1 MPRLTGLA
9 PDPRQA
15 GYRLVD
21 VDRGRFASLPADALA
36 PLELEV
42 GTEIPGPLLARLQE
56 LADVE
61 AAFRAASR
69 LLAARGRARA
79 DLRRRLIQKQHPPP
93 AVEAALARLEDG
105 GLLDDGRFAVEYAA
119 RRATR
124 GRGPVRIVADLVTQ
138 GVEHGVAEAAV
149 RAAFAQEG
157 LDPAHTLRTVAAR
170 RAVQLASLAPAVRR
184 RRLFAYLARRGYGG
198 AELRRVVDDVTEAGA
213 T

>member
-9 PDPRQA
+9 PDPRQT
-15 GYRLVD
+15 GYRQVD

-119 RRATR
+119 RRAAA
-124 GRGPVRIVADLVTQ
+124 GRGPARIVADLITQ
-138 GVEHGVAEAAV
+138 GVARGVAEGAV
-149 RAAFAQEG
+149 QGALAQEG
-157 LDPAHTLRTVAAR
+157 LDPARTLRAVAER
-170 RAVQLASLAPAVRR
+170 RAMQLAGLAPVARK
-184 RRLFAYLARRGYGG
+184 RRLLAYLARRGYRG
-198 AELRRVVDDVTEAGA
+198 AEARQVAEEVSRKDP
-213 T
+213 